1 MKILLIIDDYLP
13 SSEKV
18 SPKMMHELACEYIK
32 QGHQV
37 GVITPNSDIN
47 TGVDVLKIDGV
58 KIYRYKAGRVKN
70 VSRLTRAINETL
82 LSYYAWKHLKAI
94 FKKERYEVIVYIS
107 PSIFFGPLVYKLKR
121 LWNAKSYLVL
131 RDFFP
136 QWVIDNGLLRKHSP
150 VAYYFKLFER
160 INYSAADVIGVMS
173 FNNLEWF
180 GKYYRK
186 NKYMEVLYN
195 WSSINP
201 VVNCTREKYRKSLG
215 LNGKVVYFYGG
226 NMGHAQDM
234 MSLVRLANHMREKT
248 EAHFVFVGSGD
259 EVNLVKNA
267 ILHYGL
273 KNITLLPSVNQEEY
287 KEMLLE
293 FDVGLITLHK
303 SHKTHNFPGKILGYM
318 ANKMPILGSVNLGND
333 LKDVIEEFNAG
344 YICINGEDD
353 LLARKAEKLLD
364 KDCRVRIGINA
375 RKLIT
380 DKFSVNKASIQIL
393 EKFDRPCK
401 VSSKLA
407 E

>member
-18 SPKMMHELACEYIK
+18 GAKMMHELACEYIK

-37 GVITPNSDIN
+37 GVVTPNSDIN
-47 TGVDVLKIDGV
+47 MAVDVLKLDGV

-70 VSRLTRAINETL
+70 VSRFTRALNETL
-82 LSYYAWKHLKAI
+82 LSYYAWKHLKVI
-94 FKKERYEVIVYIS
+94 FKKERYEVIVYLS
-107 PSIFFGPLVYKLKR
+107 PSIFFGPLVHKLKR
-121 LWNAKSYLVL
+121 FWNAKSYLVL

-136 QWVIDNGLLRKHSP
+136 QWVIDNGLLRKYSP
-150 VAYYFKLFER
+150 LVYYFKLFER

-173 FNNLEWF
+173 FKNLEWF
-180 GKYYRK
+180 GKYYSK
-186 NKYMEVLYN
+186 NKYLEVLYN

-201 VVNCTREKYRKSLG
+201 VLNCTSEKYRKSLG
-215 LNGKVVYFYGG
+215 LYGKVVYFYGG

-234 MSLVRLANHMREKT
+234 MNLVRLANNMREKT

-259 EVNLVKNA
+259 EVDLVKDA
-267 ILHYGL
+267 ILHFAL

-293 FDVGLITLHK
+293 FDVGLFTLHK
-303 SHKTHNFPGKILGYM
+303 SHQTHNFPGKILAYM
-318 ANKMPILGSVNLGND
+318 ANKMPILGSVNSGND
-333 LKDVIEEFNAG
+333 LKDVIEESSAG

-353 LLARKAEKLLD
+353 LLATKAEKLLD

-375 RKLIT
+375 RKLLVE
-380 DKFSVNKASIQIL
+380 KFSINKASIQIL
-393 EKFDRPCK
+393 EKFNRPRK
-401 VSSKLA
+401 VNSRLA
-407 E
+407 G

>member
-37 GVITPNSDIN
+37 SVITPNSDIN

-58 KIYRYKAGRVKN
+58 MIYRYKSGGVKN
-70 VSRLTRAINETL
+70 VPRLTRAINETL
-82 LSYYAWKHLKAI
+82 LSYYAWKYLKTT
-94 FKKERYEVIVYIS
+94 FKKEKYDVIIYIS
-107 PSIFFGPLVYKLKR
+107 PSIFFGPLVYKLKK
-121 LWNAKSYLVL
+121 LWSAKSYLVL

-136 QWVIDNGLLRKHSP
+136 QWVIDNGLLKKHSLIT
-150 VAYYFKLFER
+150 YYFKLFER
-160 INYSAADVIGVMS
+160 INYFAADAIGVMS

-186 NKYMEVLYN
+186 NKYLEILYN
-195 WSSINP
+195 WSDTKP
-201 VVNCTREKYRKSLG
+201 VINCTSEKHRKSLG

-234 MSLVRLANHMREKT
+234 MNLVRLANYMSKKT
-248 EAHFVFVGSGD
+248 EAHFVFVGNGD
-259 EVNLVKNA
+259 EVNLVKSA
-267 ILHYGL
+267 ILQYGL
-273 KNITLLPSVNQEEY
+273 KNITLLPSVNQEVY

-293 FDVGLITLHK
+293 FDIGLITLHK
-303 SHKTHNFPGKILGYM
+303 SHQTHNFPGKILGYM
-318 ANKMPILGSVNLGND
+318 ANKMPILGSVNPGND
-333 LKDVIEEFNAG
+333 LKDVIEDFNAG
-344 YICINGEDD
+344 YICTNGEDD

-364 KDCRVRIGINA
+364 KDCRTCIGLNA
-375 RKLIT
+375 RKLLT
-380 DKFSVNKASIQIL
+380 DKFSVNQASIQIL
-393 EKFDRPCK
+393 EKFNRP
-401 VSSKLA
+401 SKANSKFA